1 MGKNAEIQIANPSKP
16 AATLKELRAQMI
28 KPEVVQIKSQT
39 AKIKELINGDGDDLD
54 VDYLEDL
61 QDDGQENERGTDRDE
76 H

>member
-1 MGKNAEIQIANPSKP
+1 
-16 AATLKELRAQMI
+16 MI